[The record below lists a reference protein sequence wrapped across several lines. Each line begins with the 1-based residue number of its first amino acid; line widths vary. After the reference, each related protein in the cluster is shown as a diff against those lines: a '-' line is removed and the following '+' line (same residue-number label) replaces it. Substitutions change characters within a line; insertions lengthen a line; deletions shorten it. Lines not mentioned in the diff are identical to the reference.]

1 LENEQMQLV
10 TYRIVEHDGG
20 FAYTVDG
27 VFSET
32 FASYG
37 QALRA
42 AQAAA
47 REQSV
52 AGETTGIRF
61 EDANGQWHDE
71 IADGHDRPVTD
82 VEG

>member
-1 LENEQMQLV
+1 MQLV

-32 FASYG
+32 YPSHG

-52 AGETTGIRF
+52 SGETNGIRY
-61 EDANGQWHDE
+61 EDADGQWHDE

>member
-1 LENEQMQLV
+1 MQLV
-10 TYRIVEHDGG
+10 TYKIVEHDGG

-27 VFSET
+27 AFSET
-32 FASYG
+32 FPSYG
-37 QALRA
+37 AALTA
-42 AQAAA
+42 AQMAA

-52 AGETTGIRF
+52 SGDTVGIRW

-71 IADGHDRPVTD
+71 ISDGHDRPVTD

>member
-1 LENEQMQLV
+1 MQLV

-32 FASYG
+32 YPAHDL
-37 QALRA
+37 ALRA
-42 AQAAA
+42 AKAAA

-52 AGETTGIRF
+52 SGETTGIRF

-82 VEG
+82 VED

>member
-1 LENEQMQLV
+1 MQLV
-10 TYRIVEHDGG
+10 TYKIVEHDGG

-32 FASYG
+32 FASHDA
-37 QALRA
+37 ALRA
-42 AQAAA
+42 AQTAA

-61 EDANGQWHDE
+61 ETADGVWHEE